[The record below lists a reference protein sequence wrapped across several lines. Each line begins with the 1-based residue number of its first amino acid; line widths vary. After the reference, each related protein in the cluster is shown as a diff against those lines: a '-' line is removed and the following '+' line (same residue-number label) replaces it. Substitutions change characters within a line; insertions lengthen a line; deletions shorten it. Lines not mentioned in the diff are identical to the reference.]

1 MNDAT
6 FRITEKP
13 SSMHGSYFVLERR
26 KYSWLRGTQW
36 EYITLGTREEVE
48 RAMELE
54 TKLPDYFDADGKP
67 YDPAS

>member
-1 MNDAT
+1 
-6 FRITEKP
+6 
-13 SSMHGSYFVLERR
+13 MHGSYFVLERR

-36 EYITLGTREEVE
+36 EYITLGTRKEVE

>member
-36 EYITLGTREEVE
+36 EYMASGTREEVE
-48 RAMELE
+48 REMRLAI
-54 TKLPDYFDADGKP
+54 KLPEYFDEDGMP

>member
-6 FRITEKP
+6 FRIRDR
-13 SSMHGSYFVLERR
+13 GVYWQLERR

-36 EYITLGTREEVE
+36 EYMASGTREEVE
-48 RAMELE
+48 REMRLAI
-54 TKLPDYFDADGKP
+54 KLPEYFDANGEP